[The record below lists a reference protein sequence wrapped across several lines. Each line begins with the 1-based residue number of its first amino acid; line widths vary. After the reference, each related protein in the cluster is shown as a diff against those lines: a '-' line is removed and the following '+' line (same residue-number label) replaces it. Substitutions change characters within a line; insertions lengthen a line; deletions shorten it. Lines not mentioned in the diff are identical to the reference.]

1 LHTIPLALKIDIS
14 GPSGVGKTS
23 LARRFAFECRQ
34 HFKLITVSCS
44 DLVHKV
50 VGDSER
56 RISELFAAARKV
68 APTLIL
74 LENIDI
80 MLGNS
85 SAKEEKA
92 VARNNDEKGDQ
103 GINAEFTFPRSRTS
117 DKTIDRFLS
126 AFLIEMDGILSSSH
140 SDKAGKI
147 DSANFDSM
155 LRALKPVVVIA
166 TSYDLE
172 TLDASLLRPGRLEEH
187 LILTT
192 PDTAT
197 RQAIISNC
205 LDKIYFTDVVKGSI
219 EYDNLLKFIVSST
232 EGW

>member
-1 LHTIPLALKIDIS
+1 MIS

-23 LARRFAFECRQ
+23 LARRFAYECRQ

-50 VGDSER
+50 IGDSER
-56 RISELFAAARKV
+56 RISELFATARKV

-80 MLGNS
+80 MLGNLS
-85 SAKEEKA
+85 SKKEK
-92 VARNNDEKGDQ
+92 VVSKNNGEKGGQD
-103 GINAEFTFPRSRTS
+103 IKAEFTFPRSRTS

-126 AFLIEMDGILSSSH
+126 AFLIEMDGILSNSSNEK
-140 SDKAGKI
+140 SGKL

-155 LRALKPVVVIA
+155 LKALKPVVVIA
-166 TSYDLE
+166 TTYDLE

-187 LILTT
+187 LILTI
-192 PDTAT
+192 PDTAS
-197 RQAIISNC
+197 RQEIILNC
-205 LDKIYFTDVVKGSI
+205 LDKIHFTDVIKGSI
-219 EYDNLLKFIVSST
+219 EYDALIEVIVSST